1 MKKNKKVEINIILCY
16 NKNNHC
22 KINQGILVIEQ
33 EANIMKALYYE
44 VKLRLIGVMY
54 NEGFIIVYI
63 DGDKLIKVEGMFTF
77 DYLCA
82 HNIKGNL
89 YVDYYKHN
97 PCSTEKSTTYKKFE
111 FVLNVKQ
118 LQFPINTIFR
128 FKNLNTEV
136 QVSTIRKIDNPSEQ
150 KRCIEKVNEFVKKW
164 LLD

>member
-1 MKKNKKVEINIILCY
+1 
-16 NKNNHC
+16 
-22 KINQGILVIEQ
+22 
-33 EANIMKALYYE
+33 MKALYYE
-44 VKLRLIGVMY
+44 VKLRQIDVMY

-97 PCSTEKSTTYKKFE
+97 PCSTEKNTTYKKFE
-111 FVLNVKQ
+111 FVLNSKQ

-136 QVSTIRKIDNPSEQ
+136 QVFTIRKIDNPSEQ
-150 KRCIEKVNEFVKKW
+150 KRCIEKVNEFVEE
-164 LLD
+164 LLQDESGK

>member
-1 MKKNKKVEINIILCY
+1 
-16 NKNNHC
+16 
-22 KINQGILVIEQ
+22 
-33 EANIMKALYYE
+33 MKALYYE
-44 VKLRLIGVMY
+44 VKLRQIGVMY